1 MVVEGIVLYKFHL
14 FLLTS
19 ELHAK
24 TTLKEGLIKFLHD
37 LLFKIFTDDR
47 PL

>member
-24 TTLKEGLIKFLHD
+24 NDFER
-37 LLFKIFTDDR
+37 R
-47 PL
+47 PN